1 MDFDTVVKE
10 QKEELENIERTE
22 NIISREGLEIVEKAL
37 KFPNILTILG
47 VRRCGKS
54 IFAYLLS
61 KGKNFGYVNFD
72 DERLLG
78 IDAGDLNDLL
88 KTFYKLY
95 GEVEIIVLDEIQ
107 NVSGWELFANRLRR
121 TKKVILTGSNSKLLS
136 GELATHLTGRH
147 MDTIL
152 YPFSFK
158 EFLKIRKF
166 EESIAYTTKEK
177 AEILKLLEEHMQ
189 LGGFPETQKFG
200 KKMVS
205 IIYNDVLT
213 KDVILRH
220 KIKKVEEIRKLTKYL
235 ISNVSGELSYSKTAK
250 MLGVKHVS
258 TISKWLSYLEE
269 AFLVF
274 KLERFNY
281 KLKQQFL
288 APKKVYCID
297 SGIINV
303 MGFKFSENR
312 GKLMENLVAIE
323 LRRRNHQEDQR
334 ETYYWKDYSQNEVDF
349 VIKKNNNI
357 TQLIQVNYA
366 TSKEDVN
373 ERERTALLKA
383 SIALKCKNLLV
394 LTWDYE
400 AKEKT
405 MTLDIQFT
413 PLWKWLLENTS

>member
-10 QKEELENIERTE
+10 QKEELENIEKTE
-22 NIISREGLEIVEKAL
+22 NIISREGLEIIEKAL
-37 KFPNILTILG
+37 KFPNILAILG

-54 IFAYLLS
+54 VFAYLLS

-78 IDAGDLNDLL
+78 IDANDLNELL

-95 GEVEIIVLDEIQ
+95 GEIEVIILDEIQ

-147 MDTIL
+147 IDTVL

-158 EFLKIRKF
+158 EFLKLRKF
-166 EESIAYTTKEK
+166 KESIAYTTKEK
-177 AEILKLLEEHMQ
+177 AEILNLLEEHIQ

-200 KKMVS
+200 KKILPV
-205 IIYNDVLT
+205 IYNDIIT
-213 KDVILRH
+213 KDIILRH

-258 TISKWLSYLEE
+258 TLSKWVSYLEE
-269 AFLVF
+269 TFLVF

-297 SGIINV
+297 SGIINA

-323 LRRRNHQEDQR
+323 LRRRSHKEDQR

-349 VIKKNNNI
+349 VIKKNNTI

-366 TSKEDVN
+366 TSKEDIK
-373 ERERTALLKA
+373 ERERTALIKA
-383 SIALKCKNLLV
+383 SSALKCRNLLV

-405 MTLDIQFT
+405 MALEIQFT

>member
-10 QKEELENIERTE
+10 QREELESIERTE
-22 NIISREGLEIVEKAL
+22 NIVSREGLEAVEKAL
-37 KFPNILTILG
+37 KFPNILAILG

-78 IDAGDLNDLL
+78 VDASDLNELL

-95 GEVEIIVLDEIQ
+95 GEVEIIILDEIQ

-121 TKKVILTGSNSKLLS
+121 TKRVILTGSNSKLLS

-147 MDTIL
+147 VDIVL

-158 EFLKIRKF
+158 EFLKLRKF
-166 EESIAYTTKEK
+166 KESTVYTTKEK
-177 AEILKLLEEHMQ
+177 AEMLKLLEEHLQ
-189 LGGFPETQKFG
+189 LGGFPEAQKFG
-200 KKMVS
+200 KRMVS
-205 IIYNDVLT
+205 VIYDDVLT
-213 KDVILRH
+213 KDIILRR
-220 KIKKVEEIRKLTKYL
+220 KIKKVEELRKLAKYL
-235 ISNVSGELSYSKTAK
+235 ISNVSGEFSYSKTAK
-250 MLGVKHVS
+250 TLGVKHVS
-258 TISKWLSYLEE
+258 TLSKWVSYLEE

-288 APKKVYCID
+288 APKKVYCVD
-297 SGIINV
+297 SGIINAI
-303 MGFKFSENR
+303 GFKFSENR
-312 GKLMENLVAIE
+312 GKLMENLVAVE
-323 LRRRNHQEDQR
+323 LRRRSHQEDQR
-334 ETYYWKDYSQNEVDF
+334 ETYYWKDYSQNEVNF
-349 VIKKNNNI
+349 VIKKNNEI
-357 TQLIQVNYA
+357 SQLIQVNYA
-366 TSKEDVN
+366 TSKEDVK

-383 SIALKCKNLLV
+383 SVALKCKNLLV
-394 LTWDYE
+394 LTWNYE

-405 MTLDIQFT
+405 RNLEIQFT